1 MSKDKKDSKKIVY
14 SEPKGYFSKE
24 DLEIL
29 KKGKVKKEESDKEKK
44 K

>member
-1 MSKDKKDSKKIVY
+1 MSEEKKDLKNIVY

-29 KKGKVKKEESDKEKK
+29 KKGKVKKEESDKGKK